1 MNIKQSFLLSSLA
14 LSMTLVPL
22 VAKADHR
29 DHDRRHSHYNSQ
41 HASQHASQH
50 GSVRARVIRMSPVFE
65 TYSEPEYRRTCYS
78 QESRYDADNSRRNAV
93 IGGVIGGLVGYQVG
107 DKARHKKIGAVAG
120 ALIGATIG
128 KNASKK
134 RVCETDYSPRH
145 SSSRYSSSREEATRY
160 GDHQGVVG
168 YDVVYKYRGRHYTTF
183 TQYNPGR
190 WINVQLPRYQ
200 YHH

>member
-1 MNIKQSFLLSSLA
+1 MNIKQSFLLSSIA

-22 VAKADHR
+22 VAKAGHR
-29 DHDRRHSHYNSQ
+29 DHDRRHSHYSSQ
-41 HASQHASQH
+41 HVSPQ
-50 GSVRARVIRMSPVFE
+50 GFVKARVIRTSPVFE
-65 TYSEPEYRRTCYS
+65 TYSQPEYRRTCYS

-93 IGGVIGGLVGYQVG
+93 IGGVVGGLIGYQVG
-107 DKARHKKIGAVAG
+107 DKRRHKKVGAVAG
-120 ALIGATIG
+120 ALIGAAVG
-128 KNASKK
+128 KNASKE

-145 SSSRYSSSREEATRY
+145 GSPRYGSSRYGE
-160 GDHQGVVG
+160 HQRVVG

-183 TQYNPGR
+183 TEYNPGR